1 MELINFYEQMPD
13 SLKPVKQENLG
24 FDKHGITLPCR
35 ILISGSSNQGKTL
48 AILNYLKLACDKKR
62 GQYDHVHIYTK
73 KSESLYEY
81 MKYKNPTCVT
91 INEIDENFEFP
102 SVESFDGKQSNF
114 VIFDDLI
121 ADKKLCEKVTPFFI
135 RGRKLR
141 PLPLN
146 MAFITQDFRA
156 TPSVLRKNMTHAWIF
171 KPSTEREKTTMYQD
185 IPLLKNKDLWQRL
198 KVKKKSTD
206 PNNFLNI
213 DLNKDTVRI
222 NFSKLE

>member
-13 SLKPVKQENLG
+13 ILRPVKQENLG
-24 FDKHGITLPCR
+24 FEKHGITLPCR

-48 AILNYLKLACDKKR
+48 SILNYLKLACDKKR
-62 GQYDHVHIYTK
+62 GQYDHVHIFTK
-73 KSESLYEY
+73 KSEPLYEY
-81 MKYKNPTCVT
+81 MKYKNPSCVT
-91 INEIDENFEFP
+91 INEIDDSFEFP
-102 SVESFDGKQSNF
+102 SVESFDGKKSNF
-114 VIFDDLI
+114 IIFDDLI
-121 ADKKLCEKVTPFFI
+121 ADKKLCERVTPFFI

-185 IPLLKNKDLWQRL
+185 IPILKNSDLWNRL
-198 KVKKKSTD
+198 KIKKKSSD
-206 PNNFLNI
+206 PNNFINI
-213 DLNKDTVRI
+213 DLNKDTDRI
-222 NFSKLE
+222 NFSRLE